1 MAFKIYSILNME
13 SNLVWMQCFPS
24 NIMTFF
30 NGMLHTYIDGT
41 QTILL
46 QRGLKWEKIS
56 RKYSSCDDR
65 NQTYN
70 ERAFR

>member
-30 NGMLHTYIDGT
+30 NGTVHNYIDGT
-41 QTILL
+41 KTILL
-46 QRGLKWEKIS
+46 QRGLKWKKNKPKILFLWRQKS
-56 RKYSSCDDR
+56 DL
-65 NQTYN
+65 
-70 ERAFR
+70 